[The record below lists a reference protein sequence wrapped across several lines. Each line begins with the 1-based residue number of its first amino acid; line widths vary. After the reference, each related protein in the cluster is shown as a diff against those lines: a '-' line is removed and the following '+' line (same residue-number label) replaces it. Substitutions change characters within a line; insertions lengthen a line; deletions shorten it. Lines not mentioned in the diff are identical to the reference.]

1 MFFLPRMY
9 PPKIVRIKDTI
20 TRIKNPYGECA
31 NGTGTFI
38 PQKLAIIVG
47 IDITIVMIARTFITM
62 FRLFEITA
70 AYASIVPL
78 KILL

>member
-1 MFFLPRMY
+1 MY
-9 PPKIVRIKDTI
+9 PPKIVRIKDTT
-20 TRIKNPYGECA
+20 TRIKNPCAECA
-31 NGTGTFI
+31 SGTGTFI

-47 IDITIVMIARTFITM
+47 IDITIVMIARTFITI
-62 FRLFEITA
+62 FRLFEITD